1 MDEFF
6 QILREIQKK
15 ERSMSG
21 LSSVGDSFYTD
32 VSNYLNALMR
42 KIDDNPFSFES
53 YLLRDAQRIVE
64 EICER
69 REHKIANN
77 AVMNVQ
83 RARQLFKESKGKR
96 SRIKKENPIAVPV
109 NSTPEEE
116 DLYFQIVDSLVKYRE
131 RMTKPLRSYLNKNE
145 TSLGLQ
151 EEARNDTSKASGV
164 TSSHLQSKSEEE
176 VHSRSDSVP
185 GDLEA
190 ESPKDV
196 KRSVKGPVKGDP
208 SGFEDQIYEIYGSE
222 PSKQTSEKEGL
233 KGSNSGISS
242 ERSHE
247 AHETANS
254 NGTAAGISSSNVSD
268 LGGSGHGNSITVGAD
283 ETSDTLKSVA
293 SDGSGTLKTLLIL
306 DELPSILGV
315 DKNVYGP
322 VIPQDIV
329 TLPEA
334 NAKVLIK
341 NRKGMAIQRYK

>member
-1 MDEFF
+1 LDEFF
-6 QILREIQKK
+6 QTLREIQKK

-21 LSSVGDSFYTD
+21 LSSVGDNFYTD

-53 YLLRDAQRIVE
+53 YLLRDAQRIGE

-131 RMTKPLRSYLNKNE
+131 RMVKPLRSYLHKNE
-145 TSLGLQ
+145 TSLEAH
-151 EEARNDTSKASGV
+151 EESRNDTSKSSVA
-164 TSSHLQSKSEEE
+164 TSSQLQGKPEDE
-176 VHSRSDSVP
+176 VHSQSDSVP

-190 ESPKDV
+190 ESLGDV
-196 KRSVKGPVKGDP
+196 KRSKGPVKGDP

-222 PSKQTSEKEGL
+222 PSKQTSEKEGS
-233 KGSNSGISS
+233 KGSNSGVSN
-242 ERSHE
+242 ERNHE
-247 AHETANS
+247 AHETVNS
-254 NGTAAGISSSNVSD
+254 QGTAAGISSSNVSD
-268 LGGSGHGNSITVGAD
+268 LEGSGHGSSITLGAD
-283 ETSDTLKSVA
+283 ETSDTLKPVA
-293 SDGSGTLKTLLIL
+293 SDGTSTLKTLLIL

-329 TLPEA
+329 TMPEA

>member
-1 MDEFF
+1 
-6 QILREIQKK
+6 
-15 ERSMSG
+15 MSG

-145 TSLGLQ
+145 NSPGAH
-151 EEARNDTSKASGV
+151 EESRNDTSKSSVA
-164 TSSHLQSKSEEE
+164 TSSQLQGKSEEE
-176 VHSRSDSVP
+176 VHSQSDSVP

-190 ESPKDV
+190 ESHRNV
-196 KRSVKGPVKGDP
+196 KKSVKGPVEGDP

-222 PSKQTSEKEGL
+222 PSKQTSEKDGL
-233 KGSNSGISS
+233 DGPDSRSS
-242 ERSHE
+242 TERSCE
-247 AHETANS
+247 AH
-254 NGTAAGISSSNVSD
+254 
-268 LGGSGHGNSITVGAD
+268 
-283 ETSDTLKSVA
+283 ETSDTLKPVA
-293 SDGSGTLKTLLIL
+293 SDGTGTLKTLLIL

-329 TLPEA
+329 TMPEA

>member
-1 MDEFF
+1 LDEFF

-131 RMTKPLRSYLNKNE
+131 RMTKPLRSYLNKNVNSIVTPEE
-145 TSLGLQ
+145 TRKDNS
-151 EEARNDTSKASGV
+151 ESSGV
-164 TSSHLQSKSEEE
+164 AGSQSQSKSDE
-176 VHSRSDSVP
+176 VHSRSEPVN

-190 ESPKDV
+190 VSPRNV
-196 KRSVKGPVKGDP
+196 KKSVKGPDGDP

-222 PSKQTSEKEGL
+222 PSKQTSEKEVL
-233 KGSNSGISS
+233 NGSNSGVSN
-242 ERSHE
+242 ERGPE

-268 LGGSGHGNSITVGAD
+268 HGNSIAVGAD
-283 ETSDTLKSVA
+283 ETSDTLKPVA
-293 SDGSGTLKTLLIL
+293 SDGTGPLKTLLIL

-329 TLPEA
+329 AMPEA

>member
-1 MDEFF
+1 LDEFF

-96 SRIKKENPIAVPV
+96 SRIKKENPITVPV

-131 RMTKPLRSYLNKNE
+131 RMTKPLRSYLNKNVNSMVTPEE
-145 TSLGLQ
+145 THKDNS
-151 EEARNDTSKASGV
+151 ESSGV
-164 TSSHLQSKSEEE
+164 AGSQSQSKSDE
-176 VHSRSDSVP
+176 VRSHFDSVSE
-185 GDLEA
+185 DLEA
-190 ESPKDV
+190 GSPKDV
-196 KRSVKGPVKGDP
+196 KRSVKGPVDGDP

-222 PSKQTSEKEGL
+222 PSKQTSEKDGL
-233 KGSNSGISS
+233 KESNSGISS
-242 ERSHE
+242 ERIPE
-247 AHETANS
+247 TNETANS
-254 NGTAAGISSSNVSD
+254 KGTAARISSSNVSD
-268 LGGSGHGNSITVGAD
+268 LGSSIPGNSITVGAD
-283 ETSDTLKSVA
+283 ETSDTLKPVA
-293 SDGSGTLKTLLIL
+293 SDGTGPLKTLLIL

-329 TLPEA
+329 SMPEA

>member
-1 MDEFF
+1 
-6 QILREIQKK
+6 
-15 ERSMSG
+15 MSG

-131 RMTKPLRSYLNKNE
+131 RMTKPLRSYLNKNVNSMVTPEE
-145 TSLGLQ
+145 THKDNS
-151 EEARNDTSKASGV
+151 ESSGV
-164 TSSHLQSKSEEE
+164 AGSQSQSKSDE
-176 VHSRSDSVP
+176 VHSRSESVT

-190 ESPKDV
+190 GSPRDGK
-196 KRSVKGPVKGDP
+196 KSVRGPVDGDP

-222 PSKQTSEKEGL
+222 PSKQTSEKDGL
-233 KGSNSGISS
+233 DGSNSGVSS
-242 ERSHE
+242 ERIPE

-254 NGTAAGISSSNVSD
+254 KGTAAGISSSNVSY
-268 LGGSGHGNSITVGAD
+268 HGNSIADGAD
-283 ETSDTLKSVA
+283 ETSDTLKPVA
-293 SDGSGTLKTLLIL
+293 SDGTGPLKTLLIL

-329 TLPEA
+329 TMPEA

>member
-131 RMTKPLRSYLNKNE
+131 RMTKPLRSYLNKNVNSIVTPEE
-145 TSLGLQ
+145 TRKDNS
-151 EEARNDTSKASGV
+151 ESSGV
-164 TSSHLQSKSEEE
+164 AGSQSQSKSEDEIY
-176 VHSRSDSVP
+176 SQSDSVSE
-185 GDLEA
+185 DLEA
-190 ESPKDV
+190 GSPKNGKKAV
-196 KRSVKGPVKGDP
+196 ISPVDGDP

-222 PSKQTSEKEGL
+222 PSKQTSEKEGP
-233 KGSNSGISS
+233 NSGVSN
-242 ERSHE
+242 ERSPETHK
-247 AHETANS
+247 TANS
-254 NGTAAGISSSNVSD
+254 NGIAAGISSSNVSD
-268 LGGSGHGNSITVGAD
+268 HGNSIAVGAD
-283 ETSDTLKSVA
+283 ETSDTLKPVA
-293 SDGSGTLKTLLIL
+293 SDGTGPLKTLLIL

-329 TLPEA
+329 TMPEA

>member
-6 QILREIQKK
+6 QRLREIQKK
-15 ERSMSG
+15 ERSVSG

-69 REHKIANN
+69 REHKIANS

-83 RARQLFKESKGKR
+83 RAHQLFKESKGKK
-96 SRIKKENPIAVPV
+96 SRIKKENPITVPV

-116 DLYFQIVDSLVKYRE
+116 NLYFEIVDSLVKYRA
-131 RMTKPLRSYLNKNE
+131 RMTEPLRSYLHKNQE
-145 TSLGLQ
+145 KSFGGQGEDHGESSQDLGSAGAGGL
-151 EEARNDTSKASGV
+151 EKIGELDTA
-164 TSSHLQSKSEEE
+164 LPE
-176 VHSRSDSVP
+176 DSVNE
-185 GDLEA
+185 GLA
-190 ESPKDV
+190 SESGSRRKS
-196 KRSVKGPVKGDP
+196 KKSVKGFGDEAA

-222 PSKQTSEKEGL
+222 PSKQASGNNDL
-233 KGSNSGISS
+233 KG
-242 ERSHE
+242 
-247 AHETANS
+247 A
-254 NGTAAGISSSNVSD
+254 D
-268 LGGSGHGNSITVGAD
+268 LGGSKQRTSETRDALNSDEGAVGSSAVSDHGNSITVGMN
-283 ETSDTLKSVA
+283 EPSDKLKSDNSVEN
-293 SDGSGTLKTLLIL
+293 GPIKTLLIL

-334 NAKVLIK
+334 NAKILIK

>member
-131 RMTKPLRSYLNKNE
+131 RMTKPLRSYLKKNVNSIVTPEE
-145 TSLGLQ
+145 TRKDNS
-151 EEARNDTSKASGV
+151 ESSGFAG
-164 TSSHLQSKSEEE
+164 SQSQSKSEDEIY
-176 VHSRSDSVP
+176 SQSDSVSE
-185 GDLEA
+185 DLEA
-190 ESPKDV
+190 GYPKNGKKAVRSPVD
-196 KRSVKGPVKGDP
+196 GDP

-222 PSKQTSEKEGL
+222 PSKQTSEKEVLDGP
-233 KGSNSGISS
+233 NSGVSN
-242 ERSHE
+242 ERSTE
-247 AHETANS
+247 AHKTANS
-254 NGTAAGISSSNVSD
+254 NGIAAGISSSNVSD
-268 LGGSGHGNSITVGAD
+268 HGNSIAVGAD
-283 ETSDTLKSVA
+283 ETSDTLKPVD
-293 SDGSGTLKTLLIL
+293 SDGTGPLKTLLIL

-329 TLPEA
+329 TMPEA